1 MFEIFAQAQQHVLT
15 SETLVPVGVCVA
27 CAVVVVGV
35 ILKVDRR
42 MTRIENRLSD
52 MDRRASEEWTLKD
65 QQIFALRLQIKNP
78 TIQVPDAAEI
88 AKGNR
93 SLVSKE
99 E

>member
-1 MFEIFAQAQQHVLT
+1 MFEIFAQSTQHVL
-15 SETLVPVGVCVA
+15 SNETLVPVGACIA
-27 CAVVVVGV
+27 CAVVIVGV

-65 QQIFALRLQIKNP
+65 QQIFALKLQVKNPDLQI
-78 TIQVPDAAEI
+78 PDCSDI

-99 E
+99 D